1 MENEEKN
8 GTFIT
13 CLSTGKG
20 TWGTVKSIIS
30 KGNFEKVIVITND
43 FGKEKF
49 QEECDMIVV
58 DTFGEI
64 DDIKAKI
71 TKELPEAKF
80 ASEVALNI
88 DSGSGKEHMALISA
102 LIEKGYGFKF
112 VTIKEDAIITI

>member
-1 MENEEKN
+1 MAEEEKN

-20 TWGTVKSIIS
+20 TWGTVKSIIT

-49 QEECDMIVV
+49 QDECDMIVV

-64 DDIKAKI
+64 QDIKDKI
-71 TKELPEAKF
+71 LKELPDSKF
-80 ASEVALNI
+80 GSEVALNI

-112 VTIKEDAIITI
+112 VTLKDENVITI

>member
-1 MENEEKN
+1 MVQEEKN
-8 GTFIT
+8 GILIA

-20 TWGTVKSIIS
+20 TWGTVRAIIN
-30 KGNFEKVIVITND
+30 KDVFEKIIIITND

-58 DTFGEI
+58 DTFGETQ
-64 DDIKAKI
+64 DIKSKI
-71 TKELPEAKF
+71 IESLPDSKF

-112 VTIKEDAIITI
+112 ITLKDDEIVNL